1 MVQLIT
7 NTIGN
12 FVPWFVQTR
21 KVSSKVS
28 WQGPG
33 LSKGALAGALV
44 SERKALVTCTV
55 RWDQGWLWGFGCKT
69 EGSLPSCPPVVGGGL
84 PCGHGC
90 WPCGLQSGE
99 AASWESCFIR
109 SCWATSSGS
118 RQARHLVCLF
128 IHLEITK
135 PLLCARSSHGPSIK
149 TLLSSPLPSFLE
161 KS

>member
-69 EGSLPSCPPVVGGGL
+69 EGSLPSCPPVVGGG
-84 PCGHGC
+84 
-90 WPCGLQSGE
+90 
-99 AASWESCFIR
+99 AALWAWLLALWAPEWGSCFMGKLLHKELLGNQQWI
-109 SCWATSSGS
+109 
-118 RQARHLVCLF
+118 QAGQASCLF
-128 IHLEITK
+128 VH
-135 PLLCARSSHGPSIK
+135 
-149 TLLSSPLPSFLE
+149 SFRDNQAPTVC
-161 KS
+161 